1 MRGGVLLI
9 IDFFLRGLFMKFK
22 KLSSLL
28 FAFVFAFAFL
38 VAGCSNG
45 SDDNSSAEEQS
56 GTITL
61 SAEATSATVGDVVSL
76 SVSFSGWSE
85 NPTAVDVYVKES
97 SDALK
102 NGVAVSAGK
111 ITLDTSHFEA
121 GTCNLYVACG
131 SVKSNSIEVTL
142 TKNALKAP
150 AGLAV
155 AASTETNTVKVT
167 WTNNGA
173 KMYRIYYNKSDDAAT
188 AICAKKLE
196 TDGTSGCEITLF
208 ASGTYYFWIKAADGM
223 VDTVPT
229 SAFSDSVSYDFT
241 YTPLPTP
248 TGLAVAASK
257 TTNTVKV
264 TWTSNGAYWY
274 RIYYNKSDDAA
285 TAICASKYATSGTDE
300 ITLSASG
307 TYYFWIKAADNTETT
322 SAFSDSVSYDF
333 TYTPLSAPTGLA
345 VEASTKPNTV
355 KVTWKHNG
363 AKNYWIYY
371 SKKDDPKSAKRH
383 EEYGAYGYE
392 ITLSDS
398 GIYYFWIK
406 AADGYSIN
414 DKTSDFSKSISY
426 NFTYSN

>member
-9 IDFFLRGLFMKFK
+9 IEFFFRGLFMKFK

-45 SDDNSSAEEQS
+45 SDDSNSAEEQS

-121 GTCNLYVACG
+121 GTYNLYVASG
-131 SVKSNSIEVTL
+131 SVKSNSIKVTL
-142 TKNALKAP
+142 SENALKAP
-150 AGLAV
+150 TGLV
-155 AASTETNTVKVT
+155 VTASTVINTVKVT

-173 KMYRIYYNKSDDAAT
+173 KRYRIYYNTSDDAAT

-241 YTPLPTP
+241 YTPLPAP

-274 RIYYNKSDDAA
+274 RIYYSTSDDAA

-300 ITLSASG
+300 ITLSDSG

-345 VEASTKPNTV
+345 VAASTETNTV
-355 KVTWKHNG
+355 KVTWTDNG
-363 AKNYWIYY
+363 AKDYWIYY
-371 SKKDDPKSAKRH
+371 NTSDDTATATCASS
-383 EEYGAYGYE
+383 YGSSGTYGCK
-392 ITLSDS
+392 ITLSAS
-398 GIYYFWIK
+398 G
-406 AADGYSIN
+406 
-414 DKTSDFSKSISY
+414 T
-426 NFTYSN
+426 

>member
-1 MRGGVLLI
+1 
-9 IDFFLRGLFMKFK
+9 MKFK

-45 SDDNSSAEEQS
+45 SDDSNSAEEQS

-121 GTCNLYVACG
+121 GTYNLYVASG

-142 TKNALKAP
+142 TKNALEAPTGLAVAASTETNTVKVTWTDNGAKKYWIYYNTSDDTATATCASRYEISGTYGCEITLSASGTYYFWIKAADGYKSTDKTSDFSDSVSYDFTYTSLSAP
-150 AGLAV
+150 TGLAV

-173 KMYRIYYNKSDDAAT
+173 KRYWIYYNTSDDTAT
-188 AICAKKLE
+188 ATCAS
-196 TDGTSGCEITLF
+196 TV
-208 ASGTYYFWIKAADGM
+208 ANSGTYG
-223 VDTVPT
+223 
-229 SAFSDSVSYDFT
+229 
-241 YTPLPTP
+241 
-248 TGLAVAASK
+248 
-257 TTNTVKV
+257 
-264 TWTSNGAYWY
+264 
-274 RIYYNKSDDAA
+274 
-285 TAICASKYATSGTDE
+285 CE

-307 TYYFWIKAADNTETT
+307 TYYFWIKAADGI
-322 SAFSDSVSYDF
+322 FS
-333 TYTPLSAPTGLA
+333 T
-345 VEASTKPNTV
+345 
-355 KVTWKHNG
+355 
-363 AKNYWIYY
+363 
-371 SKKDDPKSAKRH
+371 
-383 EEYGAYGYE
+383 
-392 ITLSDS
+392 
-398 GIYYFWIK
+398 
-406 AADGYSIN
+406 
-414 DKTSDFSKSISY
+414 DKTSDFSDSVSY

>member
-1 MRGGVLLI
+1 
-9 IDFFLRGLFMKFK
+9 MKFK

-28 FAFVFAFAFL
+28 FVFVFAFAFL
-38 VAGCSNG
+38 VASCNNG
-45 SDDNSSAEEQS
+45 SDDSNSSA
-56 GTITL
+56 ITL
-61 SAEATSATVGDVVSL
+61 SAEAMSATVGDVVSL
-76 SVSFSGWSE
+76 SVSFSGWSA
-85 NPTAVDVYVKES
+85 NPTAVDVYAKES

-102 NGVAVSAGK
+102 TGVAVSAGK
-111 ITLDTSHFEA
+111 ITLDTSYFEP
-121 GTCNLYVACG
+121 GSYNLYVVSG
-131 SVKSNSIEVTL
+131 NVKSNSIKVTL
-142 TKNALKAP
+142 SENALKAP
-150 AGLAV
+150 TGLAV
-155 AASTETNTVKVT
+155 AASTVINTVKVT

-173 KMYRIYYNKSDDAAT
+173 DWYRIYYNTSDDAAT
-188 AICAKKLE
+188 AICAKKHE

-241 YTPLPTP
+241 YTPLSVP
-248 TGLAVAASK
+248 TGLAVEASK
-257 TTNTVKV
+257 VTNTVKV
-264 TWTSNGAYWY
+264 TWTSNGADWY
-274 RIYYNKSDDAA
+274 RIYYNTSDNAA
-285 TAICASKYATSGTDE
+285 TATCASKYETDGTFGCE
-300 ITLSASG
+300 ITLSDSG
-307 TYYFWIKAADNTETT
+307 TYYFWIKAADSTETT

-406 AADGYSIN
+406 AADGYFIN

-426 NFTYSN
+426 NFTCSN